1 MSDKIKTIHQMT
13 AAECGALVGI
23 TDRRVRQ
30 LAEAGMLPKQGRGL
44 YDATWFMNLYI
55 GLGAF
60 EGRSRKPDDPRTL
73 VAFSWLCGSKDTW
86 RTDLPLLTE
95 LFTRN
100 GYTADDALIA
110 VGEAKTWMRR

>member
-1 MSDKIKTIHQMT
+1 MTDRTTDVHRMT

-30 LAEAGMLPKQGRGL
+30 LAEAGLLPKQGRGL
-44 YDATWFMNLYI
+44 YDATWFMHLYI

-60 EGRSRKPDDPRTL
+60 EGRNRKPDDPSTL
-73 VAFSWLCGSKDTW
+73 VAFSWLCAVGDAWQKE
-86 RTDLPLLTE
+86 LPLLTE

-100 GYTADDALIA
+100 GYAANDALIA
-110 VGEAKTWMRR
+110 IGEAKTWMRR